1 MGALCA
7 AETRR
12 PKSQD
17 EKEVK
22 GWKSILARRE
32 NSKSSVAGKHR
43 RQAGRGRP
51 RLEPARL

>member
-17 EKEVK
+17 EKE

-32 NSKSSVAGKHR
+32 NSKSSVAGKHK